1 MTANKELLI
10 PIDIKD
16 VKLVDWLVDRSI
28 VNRLWNEECSE
39 LRDLLK
45 QVGEE
50 ECPLIDIAGEIV
62 SPIHYHNAVKILQ
75 ALEDS
80 PFGTKNLIG
89 QYNHE
94 YTAKWARIVKLFE
107 KDSTFL
113 ADSAKYIIQNVKY
126 DIPLF
131 KKQIARA
138 TQIKQDSIKKQGDC
152 SNNINKYQI
161 KYREKCCDI
170 GIVGDHVRSELKNL
184 VGDIPAKISDIAG
197 DIGTL
202 QQALSYYQ
210 VFARFL
216 INDPDLEVCPLLF
229 FISQHGNGTVS
240 QYETGTLPTPESDS
254 DSSVEIIEPIETHDN
269 NGCVIVSSEMD
280 NDKDSPISM
289 DISNDIITQ
298 DPAPEVESDIDF
310 GIDTIDFGADI
321 DFGDDIIDC
330 GDIDFGDDEIE
341 ISVMESGEEQKNE
354 LVLDNTTTRNK
365 IIDELYELSA
375 FLTSR
380 RDELSRHSENIL
392 SEIPECP
399 PEIQT
404 TQIENVENMVSEVDK
419 PLSKLTNDKM
429 RHLLLLK
436 NSEKYLDRLTDRLQ
450 SQLRLCDKMEDSIE
464 EMKQR
469 ISEAERTYEDVE
481 PKMKRAI
488 ETTKLLKACVETELR
503 KKYKGRPVRIMGDIN
518 TL

>member
-1 MTANKELLI
+1 MAESLNKELLI

-28 VNRLWNEECSE
+28 VNRLWNEECAE

-45 QVGEE
+45 QE
-50 ECPLIDIAGEIV
+50 ECPLVDIAGEIV
-62 SPIHYHNAVKILQ
+62 SPIHYHNSVKILQ
-75 ALEDS
+75 ALEES
-80 PFGTKNLIG
+80 PFGSKNLIG
-89 QYNHE
+89 QYTHE
-94 YTAKWARIVKLFE
+94 YTAKWARIVKLFQ
-107 KDSTFL
+107 KDNTFL
-113 ADSAKYIIQNVKY
+113 ADSAKHIIQNVKY

-138 TQIKQDSIKKQGDC
+138 TQIKQDSIKKQADC

-161 KYREKCCDI
+161 KYREKCADI

-184 VGDIPAKISDIAG
+184 VGEIPGRMSKIAA
-197 DIGTL
+197 DIGKL
-202 QQALSYYQ
+202 HSALSYYQ

-216 INDPDLEVCPLLF
+216 IKKADLEVCPLLF
-229 FISQHGNGTVS
+229 FVLQHGNVTVS
-240 QYETGTLPTPESDS
+240 QWETGTVPSQESDS
-254 DSSVEIIEPIETHDN
+254 DSSVEIIEPIETHDK
-269 NGCVIVSSEMD
+269 NGCIVVSNEASDSMDVSSD
-280 NDKDSPISM
+280 NV
-289 DISNDIITQ
+289 TTE
-298 DPAPEVESDIDF
+298 PAAELDCDIDF

-330 GDIDFGDDEIE
+330 GEIDFGCDDTEINVLE
-341 ISVMESGEEQKNE
+341 AGEDQKNE
-354 LVLDNTTTRNK
+354 LLLDNTSTRNK

-375 FLTSR
+375 FLSSR
-380 RDELSRHSENIL
+380 QEELSRHSESIL
-392 SEIPECP
+392 SEIPDCP

-404 TQIENVENMVSEVDK
+404 TQLENVEKMASVVEI
-419 PLSKLTNDKM
+419 PLNKLTNEKM

-436 NSEKYLDRLTDRLQ
+436 SSEKYIDRLTDSMH

-469 ISEAERTYEDVE
+469 IRDAERTYEEVE
-481 PKMKRAI
+481 PKLQRAI
-488 ETTKLLKACVETELR
+488 DTTKSLKSCVETELS